1 MDSQHAVGGLS
12 SPLHIHALRA
22 LIQEGTHM
30 KNLKLPRRKFLHLA
44 AGATALS
51 TSSRIARAQSYP
63 TRPVRIIVGF
73 AAGGGQDIVARLIGQ
88 WLSDKLGQTFLVDNR
103 PGANGNIATEAVVKA
118 PSDGYTLLHFSSTV
132 AINATLYEKLNF
144 DFIRDIAPVASII
157 RTVQVMEVH
166 PSIPAATVPEF
177 IAYAKANPD
186 KINMASAGTGNSSHV
201 AGELFKVMTGIN
213 MQHVPYRGTA
223 PAMQD
228 LLTNRV
234 QVMFDSL
241 PSSLEHIRAGR
252 LRALA
257 VTTAARS
264 EALPDIPTIAE
275 FVPGYE
281 ASIWFGVGAP
291 KATPPEIIERLNREI
306 NVGLANPRLKARL
319 ADLGGTPLR
328 GSPAE
333 FGRLMTEEV
342 DKWAKVIRAAH
353 IKAE

>member
-1 MDSQHAVGGLS
+1 
-12 SPLHIHALRA
+12 
-22 LIQEGTHM
+22 
-30 KNLKLPRRKFLHLA
+30 
-44 AGATALS
+44 
-51 TSSRIARAQSYP
+51 
-63 TRPVRIIVGF
+63 
-73 AAGGGQDIVARLIGQ
+73 
-88 WLSDKLGQTFLVDNR
+88 
-103 PGANGNIATEAVVKA
+103 
-118 PSDGYTLLHFSSTV
+118 
-132 AINATLYEKLNF
+132 
-144 DFIRDIAPVASII
+144 
-157 RTVQVMEVH
+157 
-166 PSIPAATVPEF
+166 
-177 IAYAKANPD
+177 
-186 KINMASAGTGNSSHV
+186 
-201 AGELFKVMTGIN
+201 MTGIN

-333 FGRLMTEEV
+333 FGKLMTEEV